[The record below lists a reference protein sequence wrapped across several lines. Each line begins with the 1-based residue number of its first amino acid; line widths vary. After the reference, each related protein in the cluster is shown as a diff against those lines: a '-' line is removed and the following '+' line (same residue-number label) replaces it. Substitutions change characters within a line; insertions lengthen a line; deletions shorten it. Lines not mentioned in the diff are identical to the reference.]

1 MRIHRQK
8 QDFYLAKRAFRQMV
22 SGVSK
27 DPASVTVAAETIAS
41 VRAEKDL
48 VIAALQA
55 HSALLTKQL
64 EAALYRIDQLA
75 RQIFMSFQ

>member
-1 MRIHRQK
+1 
-8 QDFYLAKRAFRQMV
+8 MV

>member
-1 MRIHRQK
+1 MNGGMSALAAVNARYEYIRKK
-8 QDFYLAKRAFRQMV
+8 QAFHLAKITFRQMV

-27 DPASVTVAAETIAS
+27 DPSSVAVATETIAS

-55 HSALLTKQL
+55 HSALLTK
-64 EAALYRIDQLA
+64 
-75 RQIFMSFQ
+75 